1 MYPDWVNIYTA
12 DTVFKAELVIG
23 ILNENG
29 IEAVI
34 FNKQDSAYLFG
45 DIQVYVHRNSVVLAK
60 RIIENTK
67 L

>member
-1 MYPDWVNIYTA
+1 MYPDWVKIYSA
-12 DTVFKAELVIG
+12 DTPFKAELIIG
-23 ILNENG
+23 VLQENG
-29 IEAVI
+29 IEAVM

-45 DIQVYVHRNSVVLAK
+45 EIEVYVHRNSVVLAK

>member
-1 MYPDWVNIYTA
+1 MYPDWVIIYTA

-23 ILNENG
+23 VLNENG

-45 DIQVYVHRNSVVLAK
+45 DVQVYVHRNSVVLAK
-60 RIIENTK
+60 RIIENIK